1 MKKGTVL
8 LAGFI
13 LVFSIFL
20 VGCGNGEND
29 IKATDT
35 NDKSNFK
42 ETKKVDFT
50 PKDFKDYYE
59 STSELYISII
69 NSMMDG
75 NKQGVEESNKKLT
88 QQLNEIDK
96 LIANKNIDNPFNDD
110 LNEYLNNLKDL
121 NTSIDSENY
130 DSTPNISSK
139 LGASVKK
146 LADNNYDEQLPTA
159 VNSFIQQQEENAQ
172 SESSTKFGVG
182 DKQTLGGITVTLV
195 SVTKTSERNQ
205 FDDTNPKNVVKISY
219 KVENNSGNECFVNS
233 DIDVYDSNSTIGTR
247 YPLDNTTGKILNGK
261 NINAEYYAG
270 VNESGNIEIVFN
282 LFSDASLTFHAK
294 I

>member
-1 MKKGTVL
+1 MKKGIVL
-8 LAGFI
+8 LT
-13 LVFSIFL
+13 VFLLAFSMFL
-20 VGCGNGEND
+20 VGCGNEKNN
-29 IKATDT
+29 IQVTDT

-42 ETKKVDFT
+42 ETKKADFT
-50 PKDFKDYYE
+50 PKDFEDYYE

-75 NKQGVEESNKKLT
+75 DKQSVEEFNKKLT

-110 LNEYLNNLKDL
+110 LNEYLNNLEDIKS
-121 NTSIDSENY
+121 SIDSEDY
-130 DSTPNISSK
+130 DSTPAISSK

-146 LADNNYDEQLPTA
+146 LADNNYDKKLPSA
-159 VNSFIQQQEENAQ
+159 VSSFIQQQEENAQ
-172 SESSTKFGVG
+172 SEPSTTFGVG

-205 FDDTNPKNVVKISY
+205 FDDTKPNNVIKVSY
-219 KVENNSGNECFVNS
+219 KVENNSGNEYYVNS
-233 DIDVYDSNSTIGTR
+233 DIDVYDSNSTMGTR

-261 NINAEYYAG
+261 NMNAEYYAG
-270 VNESGNIEIVFN
+270 VDEGGNIEIVFN

>member
-1 MKKGTVL
+1 MKKGIVL

-13 LVFSIFL
+13 LAFSIFL
-20 VGCGNGEND
+20 VGCGNEKRD
-29 IKATDT
+29 VTATDT
-35 NDKSNFK
+35 NDKANFK

-146 LADNNYDEQLPTA
+146 LADNNYDGQLPTA
-159 VNSFIQQQEENAQ
+159 VNSFIKQQEENAQ
-172 SESSTKFGVG
+172 SESSTKFGIG

-219 KVENNSGNECFVNS
+219 KVENNSGNEYFVNS

-247 YPLDNTTGKILNGK
+247 YPFDNTTGKILNGK

>member
-1 MKKGTVL
+1 MVL
-8 LAGFI
+8 LTGF
-13 LVFSIFL
+13 LLAFSIFL
-20 VGCGNGEND
+20 VGCGNGKSD
-29 IKATDT
+29 IKASDT

-75 NKQGVEESNKKLT
+75 DKQDVEESNKKLT

-139 LGASVKK
+139 LGVSVKK
-146 LADNNYDEQLPTA
+146 LADNNYDGQLPTA

-219 KVENNSGNECFVNS
+219 KVENDSGSEYFVDS
-233 DIDVYDSNSTIGTR
+233 DIDVYDSNGTVGER
-247 YPLDNTTGKILNGK
+247 YPLDNTTGKIPNGK
-261 NINAEYYAG
+261 NMNADFHAG
-270 VNESGNIEIVFN
+270 INESGNIEIVFN
-282 LFSDASLTFHAK
+282 LFTDASLTFHAK

>member
-1 MKKGTVL
+1 MKKGIVL

-20 VGCGNGEND
+20 VGCGNGKND

-35 NDKSNFK
+35 NDKLDFK

-146 LADNNYDEQLPTA
+146 LADNNYDGQLPTA
-159 VNSFIQQQEENAQ
+159 VNSFIKQQEENAQ

-219 KVENNSGNECFVNS
+219 KVENNSGNEYFVNS

-247 YPLDNTTGKILNGK
+247 YPLDNTTGKILNEK

-282 LFSDASLTFHAK
+282 LFSDANLTFHAK

>member
-1 MKKGTVL
+1 MKKGIVL

-13 LVFSIFL
+13 LAFSIFL
-20 VGCGNGEND
+20 VGCGNEKRD
-29 IKATDT
+29 VTATDT
-35 NDKSNFK
+35 NDKANFK

-146 LADNNYDEQLPTA
+146 LADNNYDGQLPTA
-159 VNSFIQQQEENAQ
+159 VNSFIKQQEENAQ
-172 SESSTKFGVG
+172 SESSTKFGIG

-219 KVENNSGNECFVNS
+219 KVENNSGNEYYVNS
-233 DIDVYDSNSTIGTR
+233 DIDVYDSNSTMGTR

-261 NINAEYYAG
+261 NMNAEYYAG
-270 VNESGNIEIVFN
+270 VDEGGNIEIVFN

>member
-1 MKKGTVL
+1 MKKGIVL

-13 LVFSIFL
+13 LAFSIFL
-20 VGCGNGEND
+20 VGCGNEKRD
-29 IKATDT
+29 VTATDT
-35 NDKSNFK
+35 NDKANFK

-146 LADNNYDEQLPTA
+146 LADNNYDGQLPTA
-159 VNSFIQQQEENAQ
+159 VNSFIKQQEENAQ
-172 SESSTKFGVG
+172 SESSTKFGIG

-219 KVENNSGNECFVNS
+219 KVENNSGNEYFVNS

>member
-1 MKKGTVL
+1 MKKGIVL
-8 LAGFI
+8 LAVF
-13 LVFSIFL
+13 LLAFSIFL
-20 VGCGNGEND
+20 VGCGNEKRD
-29 IKATDT
+29 VTATDT
-35 NDKSNFK
+35 NDKANFK
-42 ETKKVDFT
+42 ETKKADFT

-146 LADNNYDEQLPTA
+146 LADNNYDGQLPTA
-159 VNSFIQQQEENAQ
+159 VNSFIKQQEENAQ
-172 SESSTKFGVG
+172 SESSTKFGIG

-219 KVENNSGNECFVNS
+219 KVENNSGNEYFVNS

>member
-1 MKKGTVL
+1 MKKGMVL
-8 LAGFI
+8 LTGF
-13 LVFSIFL
+13 LLAFSIFL
-20 VGCGNGEND
+20 VGCGNEKRD
-29 IKATDT
+29 VTATDT
-35 NDKSNFK
+35 NDKANFK

-146 LADNNYDEQLPTA
+146 LADNNYDGQLPTA
-159 VNSFIQQQEENAQ
+159 VNSFIKQQEENAQ
-172 SESSTKFGVG
+172 SESSTKFGIG

-219 KVENNSGNECFVNS
+219 KVENNSGNEYFVNS